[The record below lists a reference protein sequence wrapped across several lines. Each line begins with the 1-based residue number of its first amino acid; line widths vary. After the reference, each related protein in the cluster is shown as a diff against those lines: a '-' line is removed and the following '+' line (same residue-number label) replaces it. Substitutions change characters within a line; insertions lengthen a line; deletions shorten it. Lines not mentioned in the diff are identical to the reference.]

1 MANTVDQT
9 KRLDELH
16 PAKGR
21 EDLETPELL
30 AGYLKN
36 IGRGQATDPPRGDL
50 PLKARSRRRLKSPQ
64 KAGRAQPAAGG
75 PGGQE
80 VPGDGPSL

>member
-1 MANTVDQT
+1 MKVGVVSMANTVDQT

-36 IGRGQATDPPRGDL
+36 IGRG
-50 PLKARSRRRLKSPQ
+50 RL
-64 KAGRAQPAAGG
+64 
-75 PGGQE
+75 
-80 VPGDGPSL
+80 LTH

>member
-1 MANTVDQT
+1 MKVGVVAIASTVDQT

-36 IGRGQATDPPRGDL
+36 IGRGRLLTHREEISLSRHARAGD
-50 PLKARSRRRLKSPQ
+50 
-64 KAGRAQPAAGG
+64 
-75 PGGQE
+75 
-80 VPGDGPSL
+80 